1 MRRFSYVGDARA
13 VFAAESN
20 CRSQRCRVWAF
31 SRYTDAMQARRWRIL
46 LVMAA
51 GAACGLPAP
60 VSAQPTD
67 AAPPVDLRRARAERR
82 IREQEAAAAQAALA
96 QELPALFRRHVEWLS
111 DPDREG
117 RAPATRG
124 GEAAGDYIEDAMLS
138 LGLLPAFADVPT
150 DPEQPL
156 VAASPYRQPLV
167 VGEEVQ
173 TLRSHMSFALP
184 DGQIVVVPDAEV
196 SAYSGSAAFTGPC
209 TFAGYAIP
217 AGGAGYLGFVGT
229 EDFDGRAV
237 LMLSHE
243 PMDELGRSL
252 WADQGWSFAAPL
264 HRKINAVVRRGA
276 GAVVVIT
283 PPDLDELGGGLVESV
298 REEMEPFQVP
308 VVHLPGEVA
317 DALLHAGDPEHRG
330 LNELYRIANKQGVVV
345 DLEGVTAAMQTSVQI
360 RKLTSDNIGAVLP
373 GRGELAGEFIVIGA
387 HYDHLG
393 RRPEDERTGS
403 AGERDEGV
411 IFPGADDNAS
421 GTAGLLLAAEQ
432 LTRHYDALPSN
443 APARSILFLAFTAE
457 EMGLKGSQFY
467 VEHPAAPL
475 SQHVLMLNMDMIGR
489 YDSHGLEVGGLESG
503 DGLAAMVETNF
514 ITAGVNAGPMDS
526 IGLNR
531 SDQASFLDK
540 KVPSVVFFTG
550 LHDQYHTPYDTA
562 DLVDEQG
569 GATIATLVADIAFDA
584 ATAPELPK
592 WSTQTPTNPQDDT
605 ANAKP
610 KVRTGVIP
618 TANSAGNGM
627 FVGRVLE
634 GSAAEAAG
642 LRPGDRI
649 TSWNGHA
656 VTGPND
662 WMPLLLEHKP
672 GDTIRVEFTRAGEA
686 QAVDMTLQGKDE
698 GG

>member
-1 MRRFSYVGDARA
+1 MLRA
-13 VFAAESN
+13 A
-20 CRSQRCRVWAF
+20 
-31 SRYTDAMQARRWRIL
+31 T
-46 LVMAA
+46 
-51 GAACGLPAP
+51 GAACGLTGPLLW
-60 VSAQPTD
+60 AQPAGTT
-67 AAPPVDLRRARAERR
+67 PPADLRRARAERQ
-82 IREQEAAAAQAALA
+82 IREQEQAEAQAALA
-96 QELPALFRRHVEWLS
+96 EELPALFRRHVEWLA
-111 DPDREG
+111 DPERAG
-117 RAPATRG
+117 RAPGTRG
-124 GEAAGDYIEDAMLS
+124 GDAAADYIEDAMLS
-138 LGLLPAFADVPT
+138 IGLIPAFADVQA

-156 VAASPYRQPLV
+156 IASSPYRQPLV

-196 SAYSGSAAFTGPC
+196 SAYSGSAAFAGPC
-209 TFAGYAIP
+209 TFTGYAIVT
-217 AGGAGYLGFVGT
+217 GGGGYLGFVGN

-252 WADQGWSFAAPL
+252 WNDQGWSYAAPL

-308 VVHLPGEVA
+308 VVHLPGDVA
-317 DALLHAGDPEHRG
+317 NELLHAGDPLHRG
-330 LNELYRIANKQGVVV
+330 LNELYRLANEQGVVI

-360 RKLTSDNIGAVLP
+360 RTLTSDNIGAVLP
-373 GRGELAGEFIVIGA
+373 GRGDLAAEFIVIGA

-393 RRPEDERTGS
+393 RRPEDQNGPGT
-403 AGERDEGV
+403 AGDRDDGV

-421 GTAGLLLAAEQ
+421 GTTGLLLAAEL
-432 LTRHYDALPSN
+432 LTRHYDTLPGN
-443 APARSILFLAFTAE
+443 TPARSILFLAFTAE

-467 VEHPAAPL
+467 VEHPAVPL

-503 DGLAAMVETNF
+503 EGLGAMLESN
-514 ITAGVNAGPMDS
+514 IISSGVNASPMDS
-526 IGLNR
+526 IGLDR

-540 KVPSVVFFTG
+540 KVPSVFFFTG
-550 LHDQYHTPYDTA
+550 LHDQYHTPYDTPDQIDA
-562 DLVDEQG
+562 VG

-592 WSTQTPTNPQDDT
+592 WSAQTRGNPQDET
-605 ANAKP
+605 ADARP

-618 TANSAGNGM
+618 TANAAGNGM
-627 FVGRVLE
+627 FVSRVLE

-642 LRPGDRI
+642 LKPGDRI

-662 WMPLLLEHKP
+662 WMPLLLEHEP

-686 QAVDMTLQGKDE
+686 RAVDMTLQGKDE